1 MSLRKTISAIILA
14 AATVTVA
21 HATDVKHF
29 KGEKPETMAE
39 AIAIIEKYNAQL
51 EGRIQYELTPYTMA
65 EIHQMTYSLENAL
78 EFIDDHLD
86 QTQENLEKV
95 HIASETN
102 DTETVQKKGKEYLQG
117 TKELLDK

>member
-95 HIASETN
+95 HIASETM
-102 DTETVQKKGKEYLQG
+102 DTETVQNKGKEYLQG
-117 TKELLDK
+117 TKELFGK

>member
-1 MSLRKTISAIILA
+1 MLLRKTLSAIILA
-14 AATVTVA
+14 AATLSVA
-21 HATDVKHF
+21 HATDVRHF

-65 EIHQMTYSLENAL
+65 EIHQMSYSLENAL
-78 EFIDDHLD
+78 QFIEAHLD
-86 QTQENLEKV
+86 KTQDNLEKV

-102 DTETVQKKGKEYLQG
+102 DPETVQKKGKEYLQG
-117 TKELLDK
+117 TKDLLGK

>member
-14 AATVTVA
+14 AATVSVA

-95 HIASETN
+95 HIASETM
-102 DTETVQKKGKEYLQG
+102 DTETVQKKGKEFLQG
-117 TKELLDK
+117 TKELLGK

>member
-1 MSLRKTISAIILA
+1 MSIRKTFSAIFIA
-14 AATVTVA
+14 AATITVA

-29 KGEKPETMAE
+29 KGEKPQTIAE
-39 AIAIIEKYNAQL
+39 AVAILEKYNAQL
-51 EGRIQYELTPYTMA
+51 EGRIQYEPTPYTMA

-102 DTETVQKKGKEYLQG
+102 DSETVQQKGKEYLQG
-117 TKELLDK
+117 TKDLLGK

>member
-1 MSLRKTISAIILA
+1 MSLRKTISTIILA
-14 AATVTVA
+14 AATVSVA
-21 HATDVKHF
+21 YATDVKHF

-102 DTETVQKKGKEYLQG
+102 DSETVQQKGKEYLQG
-117 TKELLDK
+117 TKDLLGK

>member
-39 AIAIIEKYNAQL
+39 AIAVIEKYNAQL

-65 EIHQMTYSLENAL
+65 EIHQMSYSLENAL
-78 EFIDDHLD
+78 QFIEEHLKK
-86 QTQENLEKV
+86 TQENLEEV

-117 TKELLDK
+117 TKELFGK

>member
-65 EIHQMTYSLENAL
+65 EIHQMSYSLENAL
-78 EFIDDHLD
+78 QFIEEHLKK
-86 QTQENLEKV
+86 TQENLEEV

>member
-51 EGRIQYELTPYTMA
+51 EGRIQYDLTPYTMA
-65 EIHQMTYSLENAL
+65 EIHQMSYSLENAL
-78 EFIDDHLD
+78 QFIEEHLKK
-86 QTQENLEKV
+86 TQENLEEV

-117 TKELLDK
+117 TKELFGK